1 MGMMTTQVFGGE
13 MKGGSRIRAYIFRIK
28 VSGKIVLAAKKG
40 GVTSFPLAFFLKLRA
55 KNFFPS
61 RAICQTWDET
71 LYVRTEF
78 SHTTEFTNIC
88 KYSKGLEGKGR
99 LVGVQN
105 QKYSSEKDFP
115 VTF

>member
-1 MGMMTTQVFGGE
+1 MMTPQVFGGE

-28 VSGKIVLAAKKG
+28 VSGKIVLTAKKG
-40 GVTSFPLAFFLKLRA
+40 DVTSFPLAFFLKLRA
-55 KNFFPS
+55 KKLFFPP

-71 LYVRTEF
+71 PYARTEF
-78 SHTTEFTNIC
+78 SHTAEFGNIC

-105 QKYSSEKDFP
+105 QKYSSEKDFS